1 MLTIF
6 NFSLIWQLTTLF
18 IVLALFNFILK
29 LSLVNIILP
38 LLIFFNLKAFYFSLI
53 SFLIIVLDLVDYFD
67 IFANFELCWLIKV
80 NSWSLFLVDI
90 LNWFDDLHGLALLE
104 LWNFRLW
111 SLGLGWVY
119 LSSDSAWWA
128 VGARVWALV
137 EIEV

>member
-1 MLTIF
+1 MAVI
-6 NFSLIWQLTTLF
+6 I
-18 IVLALFNFILK
+18 ILK
-29 LSLVNIILP
+29 FVSWM
-38 LLIFFNLKAFYFSLI
+38 FSFNLVQNLFYSFYNSKLIIMVMHLNFYFYFSLI

-67 IFANFELCWLIKV
+67 IFVNFDLCWLIKV
-80 NSWSLFLVDI
+80 NSWSLSLVDI

-111 SLGLGWVY
+111 SLGLGWVW
-119 LSSDSAWWA
+119 DSAWWA